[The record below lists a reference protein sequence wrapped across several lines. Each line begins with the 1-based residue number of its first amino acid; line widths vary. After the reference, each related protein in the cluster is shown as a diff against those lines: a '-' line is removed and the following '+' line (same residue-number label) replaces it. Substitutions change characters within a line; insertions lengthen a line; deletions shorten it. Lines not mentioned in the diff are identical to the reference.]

1 MKKSETKYQ
10 QVKIRVTPDEKKQAI
25 KKAQDKG
32 QSLCTFIRESIA
44 KNK

>member
-1 MKKSETKYQ
+1 MKYSEGKRERIE
-10 QVKIRVTPDEKKQAI
+10 VRLKAEEKKAAI

>member
-10 QVKIRVTPDEKKQAI
+10 QVKIRVTAEEKKEAL

-32 QSLCTFIRESIA
+32 QTLCTFIRESIA